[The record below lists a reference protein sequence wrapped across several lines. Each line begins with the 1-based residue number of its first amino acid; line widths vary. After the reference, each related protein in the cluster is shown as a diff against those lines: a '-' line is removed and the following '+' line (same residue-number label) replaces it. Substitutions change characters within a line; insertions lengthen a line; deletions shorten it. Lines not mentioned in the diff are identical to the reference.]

1 MEKIEIRHKIKAMKS
16 MLLETE
22 KNEAAEKAFAR
33 LEETAAFILAEKIL
47 MYHSLPD
54 ELSTRAFLKKWC
66 MLKKFYLPRV
76 NGVDLDI
83 LPYDE
88 TRLEL
93 GSFHIEEPTGSE
105 TVDADEIEL
114 VVVPAVAYDRKGNRL
129 GRGKGFYD
137 RLLKSSRATKIGI
150 AYDFQIVE
158 EIPVEDHDVPVDL
171 VITPGECLVL
181 REVPGK
187 SLADITSK

>member
-181 REVPGK
+181 RKVAGK
-187 SLADITSK
+187 

>member
-1 MEKIEIRHKIKAMKS
+1 MDKREIRHKIKAMKA

-22 KNEAAEKAFAR
+22 KIEAAEKVFAR
-33 LEETAAFILAEKIL
+33 LEETAAFMLAEKIL

-54 ELSTRAFLKKWC
+54 ELSTREFLKKWGT
-66 MLKKFYLPRV
+66 LKKFYLPRV
-76 NGVDLDI
+76 NGVNLDI

-88 TRLEL
+88 SRLEL
-93 GSFHIEEPTGSE
+93 GAFHIEEPTGSD

-137 RLLKSSRATKIGI
+137 RLLKSSRATKVGI

-158 EIPVEDHDVPVDL
+158 EIPTEEHDVPMDL
-171 VITPGECLVL
+171 VITPGGCLVL
-181 REVPGK
+181 RKSVVGK
-187 SLADITSK
+187 